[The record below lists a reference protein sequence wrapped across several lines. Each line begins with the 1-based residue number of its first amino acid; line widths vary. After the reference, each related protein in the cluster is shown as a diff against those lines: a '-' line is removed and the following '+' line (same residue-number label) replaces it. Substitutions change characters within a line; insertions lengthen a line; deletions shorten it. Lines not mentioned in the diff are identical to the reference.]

1 MLFYDLSQ
9 VTKQQ
14 VGELERLLSS
24 DPRAPAVDPLT
35 SVPVL
40 FGSVFPPGSLQDG
53 LLNLS
58 GIWPGLLS
66 GGEGTQEF
74 TTVTAVRG
82 RDMGG
87 RQEGLGTELGLWA
100 QPGT

>member
-1 MLFYDLSQ
+1 MICPKSPSCKWGSSSAYSALTPEPQ
-9 VTKQQ
+9 
-14 VGELERLLSS
+14 LLT
-24 DPRAPAVDPLT
+24 PLT
-35 SVPVL
+35 PAPVL
-40 FGSVFPPGSLQDG
+40 FGSVFPPGSLRDG

-100 QPGT
+100 QLGT